1 MKSVRLILILLLF
14 LSILSS
20 QTLFAQTIPDNGG
33 DPIDVPVDAAI
44 GLLATGAALL
54 GFKKK

>member
-1 MKSVRLILILLLF
+1 MKNIKLYVTVLTMLCILF
-14 LSILSS
+14 AN
-20 QTLFAQTIPDNGG
+20 QLFAQGVPDNGG

>member
-1 MKSVRLILILLLF
+1 MENIKLYVTVLTMLGILF
-14 LSILSS
+14 AN
-20 QTLFAQTIPDNGG
+20 QLFAQGVPDNGG

>member
-1 MKSVRLILILLLF
+1 MKNKKLYLTVFTALGLLF
-14 LSILSS
+14 AS
-20 QTLFAQTIPDNGG
+20 QLFAQGVPDNGG

-54 GFKKK
+54 GYKKK

>member
-1 MKSVRLILILLLF
+1 MKNIKLYVTVLIMLGILF
-14 LSILSS
+14 AN
-20 QTLFAQTIPDNGG
+20 QLFAQGVPDNGG

>member
-1 MKSVRLILILLLF
+1 MKNIKLYVTVLTMLGILF
-14 LSILSS
+14 AN
-20 QTLFAQTIPDNGG
+20 QLFAQGVPDNGG